1 MPTEM
6 PSTGRT
12 AHSVFMVLKNRKK
25 KSNEKSSKNRHL
37 NTKNLSNGI
46 YKLKA

>member
-12 AHSVFMVLKNRKK
+12 AHSVFMVLKKIEKK
-25 KSNEKSSKNRHL
+25 KNQM
-37 NTKNLSNGI
+37 KNLQKI
-46 YKLKA
+46 AI

>member
-12 AHSVFMVLKNRKK
+12 AHSVFMVLKKIEKK
-25 KSNEKSSKNRHL
+25 NQM
-37 NTKNLSNGI
+37 KNLQKI
-46 YKLKA
+46 AI